1 MRLARFFAEGRIK
14 SAQVIDNVL
23 ITPDHRRLEWDQVHW
38 LAPVEPRNIIGLALN
53 YGGHAAELGLEEPP
67 EPALFFKPTSS
78 VTGHQSPV
86 QYPAGATHC
95 HYETEVAVV
104 IGRECRRV
112 PPEQALEYVLGY
124 TVANDFTCRDYI
136 RNTFRPPVRAKGFDT
151 FCPLGPVL
159 VTADEI
165 GDPGHLAITTRVNGV
180 TRQHGNTEHLI
191 HSIPD
196 IIGYLSTFMTLAP
209 GDVILTG
216 TPDGIS
222 PVVPGDLMEC
232 SVEKLGVLTNLVVKE
247 ESDS

>member
-1 MRLARFFAEGRIK
+1 
-14 SAQVIDNVL
+14 
-23 ITPDHRRLEWDQVHW
+23 
-38 LAPVEPRNIIGLALN
+38 
-53 YGGHAAELGLEEPP
+53 
-67 EPALFFKPTSS
+67 
-78 VTGHQSPV
+78 
-86 QYPAGATHC
+86 
-95 HYETEVAVV
+95 
-104 IGRECRRV
+104 
-112 PPEQALEYVLGY
+112 
-124 TVANDFTCRDYI
+124 
-136 RNTFRPPVRAKGFDT
+136 
-151 FCPLGPVL
+151 L